1 MKDEKVGDPASF
13 KVTTSSAS
21 ILRWRILLIIF
32 IWLLAGSANAARDFG
47 TGSDRFVGYGFF
59 ARIAAERGGD
69 DLVRIAQ
76 GNEETVRLS
85 AGDGTLFEAGLRLD
99 WRLIERPAWESEFA
113 LGLKQTSRSLNDGE
127 LSFQRYV
134 LSAVQFY
141 RFSGGLRVGVGV
153 VLHAAAEVEAEGAGF
168 ETTSASLEKGV
179 GPMLMLGYG
188 WTSGWSVGLRAT
200 SVAHASGTINI
211 DATSAGLYLC
221 LATR

>member
-1 MKDEKVGDPASF
+1 MKDEIFGD
-13 KVTTSSAS
+13 SAS
-21 ILRWRILLIIF
+21 CQMPSSLDSTLRCKILLF
-32 IWLLAGSANAARDFG
+32 TFLCLLAGSANAARDFG

-69 DLVRIAQ
+69 DLIRITQ
-76 GNEETVRLS
+76 GNEGTVSLS
-85 AGDGTLFEAGLRLD
+85 AGDGTLFEAGVRLD

-113 LGLKQTSRSLNDGE
+113 LGIKQTSRSFNGGE
-127 LSFQRYV
+127 LSFQRYA

-141 RFSGGLRVGVGV
+141 RFSGGLRVGAGV

-179 GPMLMLGYG
+179 GPMLMVGYG

-200 SVAHASGTINI
+200 SVAHASGSINI
-211 DATSAGLYLC
+211 DATSAGVYLSF
-221 LATR
+221 ATR